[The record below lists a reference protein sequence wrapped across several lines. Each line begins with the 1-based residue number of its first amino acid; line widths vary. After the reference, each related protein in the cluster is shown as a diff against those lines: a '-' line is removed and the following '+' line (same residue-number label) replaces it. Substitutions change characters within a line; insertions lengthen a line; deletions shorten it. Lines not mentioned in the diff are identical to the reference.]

1 MNYCKFLQK
10 LLQNLRCK
18 AAKQYQHSTEKKVP
32 VFKFL
37 KHDRIKLNKFKEGSP
52 VMQITAIQ
60 PQPPAEMLTAISDD
74 QKVKVAF
81 NPKDLSL
88 QALNPQLAKL
98 VFLAK
103 TSLSLLSPRKNDPAD
118 VYRGVINFTL
128 QPNLNNSSYINQL
141 KSQLSDLNL
150 SKSLT
155 KLTLVPG
162 EFVKLNLRVSFKLM
176 NYTRL
181 TQQNVRV
188 QSSIFD
194 QSVAPV
200 QLTLNYPVIAGKSKI
215 TRQLNVVL
223 PFESSADNP
232 VTQSNFALDVFYRLS
247 ADLNTAQ
254 FVV

>member
-1 MNYCKFLQK
+1 MPVS
-10 LLQNLRCK
+10 
-18 AAKQYQHSTEKKVP
+18 KQ
-32 VFKFL
+32 L
-37 KHDRIKLNKFKEGSP
+37 KHDKIELSKLEEGFLS

-60 PQPPAEMLTAISDD
+60 PQPPAEMLTATSDD
-74 QKVKVAF
+74 QKVTVAF

-88 QALNPQLAKL
+88 QALNPQLAEL

-103 TSLSLLSPRKNDPAD
+103 TSLSLLNPRKNDPAG
-118 VYRGVINFTL
+118 VYRGMINFAL
-128 QPNLNNSSYINQL
+128 QPNLKNSSYISQL
-141 KSQLSDLNL
+141 KSQLSDLHL

-162 EFVKLNLRVSFKLM
+162 EFVKLNLRASFKLM
-176 NYTRL
+176 NYTQL

-188 QSSIFD
+188 QSSVFD
-194 QSVAPV
+194 QSTAPV

-215 TRQLNVVL
+215 TRQLNVIL

-232 VTQSNFALDVFYRLS
+232 VTQSNFALDLFYRLS
-247 ADLNTAQ
+247 ADINPAQ

>member
-10 LLQNLRCK
+10 LSQNLRCK
-18 AAKQYQHSTEKKVP
+18 AAKQRQHITEKKVP

-37 KHDRIKLNKFKEGSP
+37 KHDRIKLNKFKEGSS

-81 NPKDLSL
+81 NPKNLSL

-103 TSLSLLSPRKNDPAD
+103 TSLSMLSPRKNDPAD

-141 KSQLSDLNL
+141 KLQLSDLNL

-223 PFESSADNP
+223 PFESSVDNP